1 MLNNYFSRSAELDS
15 FTDKHKKL
23 KTIVQDLET
32 ALKEKLKECDKLQ
45 AELET
50 ARNETMVIVAG
61 NNLSLKLLLN

>member
-1 MLNNYFSRSAELDS
+1 MIKYFSLFRSAELDS

-50 ARNETMVIVAG
+50 ARNETMV
-61 NNLSLKLLLN
+61 NYYLLPY